1 MHMKTFDGGINM
13 AILLSGRDLKK
24 NFLEK
29 EIIKN
34 ISFDIGIGDKIGIVG
49 LNGTGKTTLAN
60 IMTGICKADDGK
72 ISQHKKSVTIGYLK
86 QDLSYFKSD
95 NSQNQYKDYLKT
107 SKKLG
112 LQKVKDWDGEK
123 FSNISGGEETKL
135 ALSQIFSTTLDFLIL
150 DEPTN
155 HLDYRGVQWLINEIK
170 GYKGTLLVIS
180 HDRFFLNEC
189 ANKILEIEDGTIS
202 EYKGNYDFYREEKK
216 KRYDDELKKYLIQE
230 DYKLKINN
238 QISNLKNWS
247 QKAHRESR
255 EKAIAT
261 GNKFGGKEYLRVKAK
276 KKDIQIKSRIKR
288 LEKIEAH
295 GVKKPKE
302 DNKINFNFQK
312 GEIKGKRVLEA
323 NNISKSFNGKVLF

>member
-1 MHMKTFDGGINM
+1 M
-13 AILLSGRDLKK
+13 
-24 NFLEK
+24 
-29 EIIKN
+29 
-34 ISFDIGIGDKIGIVG
+34 
-49 LNGTGKTTLAN
+49 
-60 IMTGICKADDGK
+60 
-72 ISQHKKSVTIGYLK
+72 
-86 QDLSYFKSD
+86 
-95 NSQNQYKDYLKT
+95 
-107 SKKLG
+107 
-112 LQKVKDWDGEK
+112 
-123 FSNISGGEETKL
+123 
-135 ALSQIFSTTLDFLIL
+135 IL